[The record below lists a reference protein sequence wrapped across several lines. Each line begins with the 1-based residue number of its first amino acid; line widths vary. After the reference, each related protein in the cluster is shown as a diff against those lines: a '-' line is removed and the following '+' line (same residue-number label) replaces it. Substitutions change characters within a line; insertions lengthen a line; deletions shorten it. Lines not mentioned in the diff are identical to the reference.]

1 MDAASFTDVDAE
13 VLAVKSP
20 PSDAEIAVERLV
32 TEDLNNDNDD
42 AIETKDEPMY
52 CRDRDKHLQIIETII
67 KSSLLSKDGA
77 IVQFCANHVARK
89 IDQHFVEKKRQI
101 TIRDYFQSL
110 QKIDSNRIKILDFFL
125 NYDISNIH

>member
-20 PSDAEIAVERLV
+20 PSDAEIAVVRLV
-32 TEDLNNDNDD
+32 TKDVNNDNDD

-52 CRDRDKHLQIIETII
+52 CRDRDEHLQIIETII

-77 IVQFCANHVARK
+77 IVQFYANHVARK
-89 IDQHFVEKKRQI
+89 IDQHFVEKADK
-101 TIRDYFQSL
+101 
-110 QKIDSNRIKILDFFL
+110 
-125 NYDISNIH
+125 